1 MFPLTFLLSFISLS
15 EGDENKDEDAEV
27 TVVMG
32 ATDNSERRKLADR
45 VKQMLLSKHKSWLVS
60 EMNAFVK
67 MLSAGGPALEK
78 GSAKTASSEQKKS
91 NEGQAPPP
99 KAAKPKPK
107 PKPAAAKTSG
117 KSIELREEFYCRPS
131 DLFECY
137 MDPNRVRA
145 YTGSDAKIVPKVG
158 ESFSLF
164 NGSIEGKQIEIVQ
177 NERIVQDWRSSS
189 WPAGVFSRVV
199 ITFSSPSEGKT
210 IMQLKQTGIPEEDNY
225 GNSNT
230 VDNTYQGWRMQIWG
244 RIRQCFGFGC

>member
-1 MFPLTFLLSFISLS
+1 MFPLIFLLSFISLS

-99 KAAKPKPK
+99 KAAKPK